1 MQLGKILFLGGAPF
15 QVPII
20 KKANEMRF
28 TTICVDNRKNN
39 PGHKIAKKS
48 YIESTINKLEILE
61 IAKTEQ
67 INGIIS
73 YGRCSVKTQAF
84 VCKNL
89 GLFGPTIESVNILAN
104 KHQFKLF
111 LSELGIQN
119 QFNIKFNS
127 SNLLIAK
134 KKLKNFYNNL
144 TKISLLSRSTPLVVR
159 E

>member
-67 INGIIS
+67 ISGIIS
-73 YGRCSVKTQAF
+73 YGSDVALKTQAF

-89 GLFGPTIESVNILAN
+89 GLFGPTIESVNILTN
-104 KHQFKLF
+104 KHSPFEGQKMSYVIDFGEADV
-111 LSELGIQN
+111 SCQN
-119 QFNIKFNS
+119 PFDKRSPII
-127 SNLLIAK
+127 LLK
-134 KKLKNFYNNL
+134 KE
-144 TKISLLSRSTPLVVR
+144 IVI
-159 E
+159 